1 MPLETATHISGLVAS
16 NPASSD
22 GLNQA
27 DDHLRLIKSVL
38 LTDVG
43 SSLTSG
49 NLTAPDGT
57 SSAPSIG
64 YAADATAGFYRK
76 GTGQQAVVGSLI
88 GQGSVDIGFLGF
100 YAGSAVPNGYLAC
113 DGQAVSRTTY
123 AALFNAIGTTWGA
136 GDGSTTFNVP
146 PLNSRFLRH
155 REVSGAAGA
164 VGTVQAAQTAPHT
177 HTGSG
182 NTGNNSADHSH
193 TFSGSTGAMNQN
205 ASHTHS
211 FTNGSSFVH
220 GGSGGTEY
228 GGGSFGV
235 GFANAIAATNT
246 DHAHAFSGTTSGA
259 SQGHTHAFSFTTS
272 NGSADGTE
280 TRPLSAT
287 VLFCIRAL

>member
-27 DDHLRLIKSVL
+27 DDHMRLIKQVL

-43 SSLTSG
+43 SALTSQA
-49 NLTAPDGT
+49 LTVVDGS

-64 YAADATAGFYRK
+64 FAADATAGFYRK
-76 GTGQQAVVGSLI
+76 GAGQTAVVGGLI
-88 GQGSVDIGFLGF
+88 GQGSVDIGFLAI

-123 AALFNAIGTTWGA
+123 AALYAAIGTTWGA

-146 PLNSRFLRH
+146 GLNDRYLRH
-155 REVSGAAGA
+155 RNVSGAAGP
-164 VGTVQAAQTAPHT
+164 VGTTQADQNKAHT

-182 NTGNNSADHSH
+182 TTGTESADHTH
-193 TFSGSTGAMNQN
+193 T
-205 ASHTHS
+205 
-211 FTNGSSFVH
+211 
-220 GGSGGTEY
+220 
-228 GGGSFGV
+228 
-235 GFANAIAATNT
+235 
-246 DHAHAFSGTTSGA
+246 FSGTTSGMNRNDPHSHSTTIPNNSGNTGGGGAFGNTPIA
-259 SQGHTHAFSFTTS
+259 SNTGSTSIAHEHTFSGTTSGRSAAHTHAFSFTTS
-272 NGSADGTE
+272 GGSADGTE
-280 TRPLSAT
+280 SRPLSAT